1 MRRHLSAN
9 NTLITEERKLIL
21 SYPILEL
28 VRKLRDGDL
37 DPVSVLE
44 AYQVSFDQFKN
55 PAVQKYKSF
64 VRQVRSL
71 IHKIIYLL
79 GASSYCDR
87 KNELCC

>member
-1 MRRHLSAN
+1 MSKHLSAN
-9 NTLITEERKLIL
+9 STLITEERKHIL

-55 PAVQKYKSF
+55 PAVQK
-64 VRQVRSL
+64 
-71 IHKIIYLL
+71 
-79 GASSYCDR
+79 
-87 KNELCC
+87 